1 MYNIEFP
8 IAVNLLGQF
17 GLSGDIAGL
26 SDADKSVIKQAIDV
40 YKQHRAHIRRAQCRL
55 LTPPKPFGDRES
67 FSAIQYTDSEWHMIY
82 AFRMSSRVSEYTL
95 LPRALDENAK
105 YSIRQVFPQVDS
117 CDAYMSVKELMAQ
130 GFMAQL
136 ALPESA
142 AVFCI
147 EEV

>member
-1 MYNIEFP
+1 
-8 IAVNLLGQF
+8 
-17 GLSGDIAGL
+17 
-26 SDADKSVIKQAIDV
+26 
-40 YKQHRAHIRRAQCRL
+40 
-55 LTPPKPFGDRES
+55 
-67 FSAIQYTDSEWHMIY
+67 MIY

-105 YSIRQVFPQVDS
+105 YSIRQVFPQFES
-117 CDAYMSVKELMAQ
+117 RDAYMSGKELMEQ

-147 EEV
+147 EKV

>member
-8 IAVNLLGQF
+8 MAVNLLGQF

-26 SDADKSVIKQAIDV
+26 SDADKSVIKQAINV

-67 FSAIQYTDSEWHMIY
+67 FSAIQYTDNKWHMIY
-82 AFRMSSRVSEYTL
+82 AFRMSSRVSKYTL

-105 YSIRQVFPQVDS
+105 YSIRQVFPQIEPR
-117 CDAYMSVKELMAQ
+117 DAYMSGKELMEQ
-130 GFMAQL
+130 GGMAQL
-136 ALPESA
+136 AFPESA